1 METELQQAERVAR
14 EFLDSPWALF
24 RTRLLARVFRAQQA
38 RLAEVER
45 ERDAWK
51 DGKFA
56 AVRRAEAAEWKATEA
71 ARESQKAWVAGVRWM
86 CEKFAE
92 APEVVRAALTPD
104 KGDIVFYCGERIEN
118 IAATLYPAPT
128 EREGARTDVPLS
140 INLNNTVEVTL
151 TDAGIKARQKHWE
164 GYTIKPEFARVWRTQ
179 LWWLMSELGNATFL
193 GGPNL
198 IENNEVRVIA
208 NCPTPPQAAPEPRI
222 AKPSAQV
229 AVGHKMVQR
238 WESDGFGRTWY
249 RVVQKD
255 YPNRDYGDFRAVLH
269 ALMSNPPMPTADEY
283 AALLRLAGVP
293 VPEEGV
299 DDERRGKKLS
309 KY

>member
-14 EFLDSPWALF
+14 RWSDWPSSYVEA
-24 RTRLLARVFRAQQA
+24 RLLSRVFLAQQA
-38 RLAEVER
+38 RLAEVERERDAWKFKAESEGIRIKWRDEERAAAERKATELER

-56 AVRRAEAAEWKATEA
+56 AVRRAEAAERKATEA
-71 ARESQKAWVAGVRWM
+71 AREQQKAWVAGVRWM

-92 APEVVRAALTPD
+92 APEVVRAAFTPD

-128 EREGARTDVPLS
+128 EREAAQECPCGRVRQLCG
-140 INLNNTVEVTL
+140 TV
-151 TDAGIKARQKHWE
+151 GCSN
-164 GYTIKPEFARVWRTQ
+164 P
-179 LWWLMSELGNATFL
+179 
-193 GGPNL
+193 
-198 IENNEVRVIA
+198 A
-208 NCPTPPQAAPEPRI
+208 NRPTPPQAAPEPRI

-293 VPEEGV
+293 VPEEGG
-299 DDERRGKKLS
+299 R
-309 KY
+309 